1 MQKLIPV
8 EEAKALMNAAVDWS
22 VWGWL
27 TEKRKL
33 RATAD
38 KAWEALDE
46 AEARVRATWSDDL
59 QKAWQELDAEAALE
73 SNPRAKRQ
81 YEKAKEA
88 ARAVDQ
94 QTKSAAKKL
103 KEADEKA
110 YSLRMQAEE
119 TFDEA
124 DRRMSTSMACEGARQ
139 AIDAWETREKYI
151 RKMEALAR
159 RTQPS
164 GL

>member
-8 EEAKALMNAAVDWS
+8 DEAKALMTEAVGWS
-22 VWGWL
+22 IWGWVM
-27 TEKRKL
+27 EKRKL

-38 KAWEALDE
+38 KAWAALDE
-46 AEARVRATWSDDL
+46 AEARVRAGWSEDL
-59 QKAWQELDAEAALE
+59 QKAWQELEAEAALD

-88 ARAVDQ
+88 AKDVDL

-103 KEADEKA
+103 KEADKEA

-124 DRRMSTSMACEGARQ
+124 DRRLSTSIACEGARQ
-139 AIDAWETREKYI
+139 AVDAWETREKYI
-151 RKMEALAR
+151 RKMETLAR
-159 RTQPS
+159 RK
-164 GL
+164 